1 MITLALIA
9 LITGLTVI
17 GLGAAVRATRQVR
30 EEQELDRWL
39 AVWPTGGLK
48 PRSRP
53 DVP

>member
-1 MITLALIA
+1 MIA
-9 LITGLTVI
+9 LLAGVI
-17 GLGAAVRATRQVR
+17 GILTAVGLGMAVSSSRQVR
-30 EEQELDRWL
+30 EEEELDRWL